1 MPGRGFSSDPASL
14 KARCRSLPEPTMRVI
29 LVGPLEE
36 RRRLRARLPG
46 DIDIV
51 GEAADFH
58 AARTLQHEVGADA
71 LVMPAQA
78 LGEVETEVVEERLTA
93 RELEVLSLMAEG
105 LSNKLIAD
113 RLGISDQTVKFHVAS
128 VCGKLDALNRT
139 DAVRRGL
146 QRGLIAL

>member
-1 MPGRGFSSDPASL
+1 
-14 KARCRSLPEPTMRVI
+14 MRVI
-29 LVGPLEE
+29 LVGPADE
-36 RRRLRARLPG
+36 RRRLRARVPTE
-46 DIDIV
+46 IDIV
-51 GEAADFH
+51 GEASSLA
-58 AARTLQHEVGADA
+58 AARAQQQEAEADA
-71 LVMPAQA
+71 LLMSASPPFE
-78 LGEVETEVVEERLTA
+78 LDTDTVEERLTP

-105 LSNKLIAD
+105 LSNKLIAE